1 MLSFGEELKRER
13 ESRGIRLGQIA
24 EETKVGVRFLEAI
37 ESGRIDIIPG
47 RFYQRAY
54 VRAYARYLN
63 LDEERFVT
71 AYEFAAAGGREPG
84 PPPAA
89 RSVANLPLGSA
100 VKWAALVIA
109 GVGLSG
115 AAAAVWRRAPAQD
128 VPNTTPSQLEA
139 FQSAGQISQVSQVS
153 RTTSRVADSARLP
166 FVKNELE
173 PERGAEDDLPTTRKL
188 RLTLKIDEPCW
199 LEVHTDGESVDE
211 GIKLAGFR
219 KEFEA
224 AEVCLS
230 VGNAGGVSYWID
242 GQVGK
247 PLGQAGQ
254 VRKNICI
261 TSENAADFTS

>member
-13 ESRGIRLGQIA
+13 ETRGIRLGQIA

-54 VRAYARYLN
+54 IRAYARYLG

-71 AYEFAAAGGREPG
+71 AYEFAAAGGRQPG
-84 PPPAA
+84 PSLAA
-89 RSVANLPLGSA
+89 RSAPNLPLGSA

-115 AAAAVWRRAPAQD
+115 AAAAVWRRAPE
-128 VPNTTPSQLEA
+128 PNPTPIQLEA
-139 FQSAGQISQVSQVS
+139 LQSGQIGQIS
-153 RTTSRVADSARLP
+153 RTTSRVPDPARLP

-173 PERGAEDDLPTTRKL
+173 PGRADEDDLPAARKL

-211 GIKLAGFR
+211 GIKLVGFR

-224 AEVCLS
+224 AEICLS

-247 PLGQAGQ
+247 ALGQAGQ

>member
-1 MLSFGEELKRER
+1 MFSLGEELKRER
-13 ESRGIRLGQIA
+13 EIRGIRLGQIA
-24 EETKVGVRFLEAI
+24 EETRVGVRFLEAI

-54 VRAYARYLN
+54 VRAYARYLD

-71 AYEFAAAGGREPG
+71 AYEFAAARGREPG
-84 PPPAA
+84 PSPAA
-89 RSVANLPLGSA
+89 RSVPNLPLGSA

-139 FQSAGQISQVSQVS
+139 FQSAGPISQVS

-173 PERGAEDDLPTTRKL
+173 PEQAAEDDLPTTRKL
-188 RLTLKIDEPCW
+188 RLTLKVDEPCW

-230 VGNAGGVSYWID
+230 VGNAGGVSYWIN

-247 PLGQAGQ
+247 PLGNPGQ

>member
-24 EETKVGVRFLEAI
+24 EETKVRVRFLEAI
-37 ESGRIDIIPG
+37 ESGRINIISG

-54 VRAYARYLN
+54 VRSYARYLD
-63 LDEERFVT
+63 LEEERFVT

-84 PPPAA
+84 PLPAA
-89 RSVANLPLGSA
+89 RSVQNLPLGSA
-100 VKWAALVIA
+100 LKWAALAIA

-115 AAAAVWRRAPAQD
+115 AAAVWRRAPE
-128 VPNTTPSQLEA
+128 PNPTPSQLEA
-139 FQSAGQISQVSQVS
+139 FQSAGQVR

-173 PERGAEDDLPTTRKL
+173 LERAAEDDLPAMRKL

-242 GQVGK
+242 GQIGK

>member
-54 VRAYARYLN
+54 VRAYARYLD

-84 PPPAA
+84 PSPAA
-89 RSVANLPLGSA
+89 RSVPNLPLGSA

-115 AAAAVWRRAPAQD
+115 AAAAVWRRAPE
-128 VPNTTPSQLEA
+128 PNPTPSQLEA
-139 FQSAGQISQVSQVS
+139 FQPAGPTNPISQVG

-173 PERGAEDDLPTTRKL
+173 PEQTAEDDLPTTRKL
-188 RLTLKIDEPCW
+188 RLTLKMDEPCW